1 MLTDGAES
9 VMEYIRGTSEGGG
22 TNSVTVLL
30 PRERPAASGR
40 QRGKKEVTGE
50 KRKSGTT
57 EKETRER
64 EQHSQ
69 SQERQPGRPP

>member
-9 VMEYIRGTSEGGG
+9 VNVYAEPVKVAGRTASQ
-22 TNSVTVLL
+22 SLL
-30 PRERPAASGR
+30 PRERPATSGR
-40 QRGKKEVTGE
+40 QRGNKEVTGE

-57 EKETRER
+57 EKETRDR

-69 SQERQPGRPP
+69 SQDRQPGRPP